1 MYKEQLTLLLAL
13 QEVDSEIDR
22 LKHNYATLDPGRA
35 EATTYAGTKTA
46 HEQAKQTL
54 TKTKTNVQDA
64 ELERKSIQDKR
75 KTVETKLYSGTVTAP
90 KEMVAIQEEI
100 AMFDRQLQ
108 TLDEKLIQLM
118 TALEAQTQ
126 TEVTT
131 KKARAAAA
139 AAYKAKQDEY
149 KTDTEK
155 LQAEAKK
162 LVTKRKKAT
171 AAVTM
176 PTLLARYT
184 TIRDTKGGVAIA
196 AIVDNNA
203 CGGCHMGLPSAL
215 VTLVRDGREIYTCQ
229 NCRRILC
236 EAVKV
241 EK

>member
-35 EATTYAGTKTA
+35 EATTYAAAKTA

-54 TKTKTNVQDA
+54 AKTKADVLDA
-64 ELERKSIQDKR
+64 ELEQKSLQEKR
-75 KTVETKLYSGTVTAP
+75 TAVETRLYSGKVTAP
-90 KEMVAIQEEI
+90 KEMVAMQEEI

-108 TLDEKLIQLM
+108 TMSDKLLQLM
-118 TALEAQTQ
+118 IALETQ
-126 TEVTT
+126 TETEAAT
-131 KKARAAAA
+131 KKERAVAA
-139 AAYKAKQDEY
+139 AAYKARQDEY
-149 KTDTEK
+149 KTSTEE

-162 LVTKRKKAT
+162 LVAKRKKA
-171 AAVTM
+171 AAAITM
-176 PTLLARYT
+176 PALLTRYT
-184 TIRDTKGGVAIA
+184 SIRDTKGGVAVA

-229 NCRRILC
+229 NCRRISTLR
-236 EAVKV
+236 
-241 EK
+241 

>member
-64 ELERKSIQDKR
+64 ELERTSLQDKR

-108 TLDEKLIQLM
+108 TLDEKLLQLM
-118 TALEAQTQ
+118 TALETQTQ
-126 TEVTT
+126 AEVAT
-131 KKARAAAA
+131 KKARALAA
-139 AAYKAKQDEY
+139 AAYKVKQDEY
-149 KTDTEK
+149 KATTEG

-162 LVTKRKKAT
+162 LVTKRKKAA
-171 AAVTM
+171 AAVVNSA
-176 PTLLARYT
+176 LLTRYT
-184 TIRDTKGGVAIA
+184 TMRDTKGGIAIA

-236 EAVKV
+236 EAVKI